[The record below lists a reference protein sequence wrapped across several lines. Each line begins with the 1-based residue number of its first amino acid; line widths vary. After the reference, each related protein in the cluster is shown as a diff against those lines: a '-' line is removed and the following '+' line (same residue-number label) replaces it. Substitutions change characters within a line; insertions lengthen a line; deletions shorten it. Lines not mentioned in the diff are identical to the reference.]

1 MIESKSEFVKVH
13 IEDRVLQVTL
23 DRPKANAIDAPV
35 SRAIGEI
42 MLAFRDDPELRVA
55 IITGG
60 GDKFFCAGW
69 DLKTAVD
76 EIIEDPDYGVGGFGG
91 IQDLRAMNK
100 PIIAAINGICCG
112 GGFEFALDADILIAA
127 ETATFA
133 FPEIRVGTYAPA
145 ACIALPKRIPYH
157 IAMEMLL
164 TGRWFDAA
172 EAHRWGLVNHV
183 VPKDKVMDKAWEIAR
198 LLAKGPPLVFAATKD
213 IVRDAENKKFQEAL
227 AQRYDAE
234 PVLRARMD
242 DYVNEFERLLDGLA
256 TGTDSDAQ
264 METALASDAGKLFML
279 LAQASGR
286 MVSTA
291 GRA

>member
-76 EIIEDPDYGVGGFGG
+76 EII
-91 IQDLRAMNK
+91 DLRAMNK

-213 IVRDAENKKFQEAL
+213 IVRDAENKKFQDALNKVNVGHYLTVEARRRRSCAPL
-227 AQRYDAE
+227 ALYGG
-234 PVLRARMD
+234 PHP
-242 DYVNEFERLLDGLA
+242 
-256 TGTDSDAQ
+256 
-264 METALASDAGKLFML
+264 
-279 LAQASGR
+279 
-286 MVSTA
+286 
-291 GRA
+291 

>member
-1 MIESKSEFVKVH
+1 MIESKSEYVKVR
-13 IEDRVLQVTL
+13 IEDRVLELTL
-23 DRPKANAIDAPV
+23 DRPPANAIDAPV

-60 GDKFFCAGW
+60 GEKFFCAGW

-100 PIIAAINGICCG
+100 PIIGAINGICCG

-127 ETATFA
+127 DTATFA
-133 FPEIRVGTYAPA
+133 FPEIKVGTYAPA

-164 TGRWFDAA
+164 TGRWFGAE

-183 VPKDKVMDKAWEIAR
+183 VPKDKLMDKAWEMAR

-213 IVRDAENKKFQEAL
+213 IVRDAENKKFQDAL
-227 AQRYDAE
+227 NKVNVGQYHTVEVMMPSEDRKEGPRAFVEKRE
-234 PVLRARMD
+234 PVFRG
-242 DYVNEFERLLDGLA
+242 V
-256 TGTDSDAQ
+256 
-264 METALASDAGKLFML
+264 
-279 LAQASGR
+279 
-286 MVSTA
+286 
-291 GRA
+291 